1 MEGKER
7 PGGKREEGAPEKL
20 KVVPM
25 AGLLMIDIGT
35 TPHDRHWH
43 FILGAMP

>member
-35 TPHDRHWH
+35 SSWGRCLE
-43 FILGAMP
+43 IQ